1 MAQTKLANLINPQVM
16 ADIIEAKI
24 SKKIVVTPFAKIDT
38 TLEGVAGNTISVP
51 TYAYIGDAED
61 VAEGVACGT
70 TTLTA
75 TTTTATVKKAMKAIE
90 LTDEAVLSGYGD
102 PIGQATSQLA
112 KSIASKVDND
122 CMAALLGVTTLNF
135 DGSTSKISYNG
146 VVDAIDLFEEEVN
159 GEKVMFVNP
168 KQLTDLRKDSNFI
181 SADKYTGNVIMTG
194 EVGMICNTHI
204 VPSKKVV
211 LDATSAFYT
220 CPIVKLE
227 TDAEVD
233 SEAPALTIYLKRNV
247 NLETERE
254 SLKRSTTL
262 SVDEIYTA
270 VVSNA
275 SKVVLAKFKK

>member
-16 ADIIEAKI
+16 ADIIDAKI

-254 SLKRSTTL
+254 TLKRSTTL